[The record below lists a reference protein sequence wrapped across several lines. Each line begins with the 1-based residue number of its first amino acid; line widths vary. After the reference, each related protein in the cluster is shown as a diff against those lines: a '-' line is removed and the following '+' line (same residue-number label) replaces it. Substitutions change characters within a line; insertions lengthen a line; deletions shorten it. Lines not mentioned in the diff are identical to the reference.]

1 MVLVAVVQGVGVLHA
16 RGEHTQQVYA
26 IPPQGVLV
34 HPYDVEGIVA
44 QQRTFCCRDGEA
56 ARVIHPFFEGKA
68 TSGQVAFVE
77 VPDPDAPPGETTPAE
92 RAAPAE
98 APAEGSAT
106 VKGRKHQPNIA
117 PIPARPVEVDWPEGE
132 PSGVE
137 APGGVETP

>member
-1 MVLVAVVQGVGVLHA
+1 MQLQMVLVAAVQGVGILHA

-68 TSGQVAFVE
+68 T
-77 VPDPDAPPGETTPAE
+77 P
-92 RAAPAE
+92 
-98 APAEGSAT
+98 
-106 VKGRKHQPNIA
+106 
-117 PIPARPVEVDWPEGE
+117 
-132 PSGVE
+132 
-137 APGGVETP
+137 